1 MRSAFPAWT
10 AASIRSRSPER
21 STGAVVP
28 ASAIPPAP
36 HRRIA
41 FGRAASAPERF
52 PRGRFTT
59 SKTTAHA
66 QAPGEVG
73 GQGLVTLDGRYH
85 IVERVAAGGMGEVF
99 RAHDAVLAREV
110 AIKVL
115 HRSLAGDQG
124 FVDRFRREAR
134 AAASLS
140 HPNIVAVYDW
150 GAVDGIYYMVM
161 EFVRGRAAREL
172 LNANVRLEPAQA
184 AEVVRQTLLA
194 LEAAH
199 SQGIVHR
206 DIKPENILVTTGGTV
221 KVADF
226 GLARAYADGKAT
238 QAGGVQGTVQYLSP
252 EQIRGEPADPRS
264 DLYSLGI
271 VTYEL
276 LTGRLPFTGETA
288 MSIAYKHLSGRVP
301 KPSSAVG
308 NVPKELDGFVLSATD
323 RDRELRPES
332 AIEMRRDLESI
343 ASGLPAARSLA
354 AVVSD
359 LPEVS
364 GDGNVTE
371 RVALVAS
378 TTQTIPRAERTKR
391 RRFRRFTGILFL
403 LAALAATAWGVWTYV
418 IPHHADVPQ
427 LIGTPIDDARV
438 SLIDLGFN
446 VKIASGVHRMQ
457 IEAGNVAQVRPAEG
471 ATLERGA
478 IVTLVPSLGPPPVD
492 VPSVIGK
499 AVEDATRIL
508 NRSHLGLTQ
517 TAKYDET
524 APVGQ
529 IFDQDPRDGQLP
541 RGDVVEVFIS
551 KGPPPRPVPS
561 VIGQTETDA
570 TDALHA
576 AGFEVTV
583 KTKFSPDI
591 ERGTVIRQS
600 PADHVKAAFGSTVTI
615 AVSQGPKHF
624 PSPDFRGLSRASAQS
639 LAEQYGLQV
648 TFVDAAAYPGT
659 VVTNQSVPVGATL
672 TYGDTITLYL
682 V

>member
-1 MRSAFPAWT
+1 VHF
-10 AASIRSRSPER
+10 
-21 STGAVVP
+21 
-28 ASAIPPAP
+28 
-36 HRRIA
+36 
-41 FGRAASAPERF
+41 
-52 PRGRFTT
+52 
-59 SKTTAHA
+59 

-73 GQGLVTLDGRYH
+73 GEGLVTLDGRYH

-99 RAHDAVLAREV
+99 RAQDAVLAREV

-150 GAVDGIYYMVM
+150 GAVDGVYYMVM

-184 AEVVRQTLLA
+184 SEIVRQTLLA

-252 EQIRGEPADPRS
+252 EQIRGQPADPRS

-308 NVPKELDGFVLSATD
+308 TVSKELDGFVLSATD

-332 AIEMRRDLESI
+332 AVEMRRDLESI

-359 LPEVS
+359 LPEVGGEGS
-364 GDGNVTE
+364 VTE
-371 RVALVAS
+371 RVPLVAS

-391 RRFRRFTGILFL
+391 RRVRRYSGILL
-403 LAALAATAWGVWTYV
+403 LLIALAATAWGAWAYV
-418 IPHHADVPQ
+418 IPHHADVPP
-427 LIGTPIDDARV
+427 LIGTPVEEAKAT
-438 SLIDLGFN
+438 LTDLGFN
-446 VKIASGVHRMQ
+446 VEIADGIYQLDIPADDVAKIDPP
-457 IEAGNVAQVRPAEG
+457 AG
-471 ATLERGA
+471 TSLEKNET
-478 IVTLVPSLGPPPVD
+478 VTLVPSLGPKPIPVPNLLGKTLGEAETLLSDAHLRLAQPPKHRYSDQPEGIIIAVATHLVD
-492 VPSVIGK
+492 GK
-499 AVEDATRIL
+499 APRNSAIEVVVSRGPAPVPVPNVVGATLEDATRTL
-508 NRSHLGLTQ
+508 
-517 TAKYDET
+517 E
-524 APVGQ
+524 
-529 IFDQDPRDGQLP
+529 
-541 RGDVVEVFIS
+541 
-551 KGPPPRPVPS
+551 
-561 VIGQTETDA
+561 
-570 TDALHA
+570 A
-576 AGFEVTV
+576 AGFVV
-583 KTKFSPDI
+583 DDSKTKFSTDV
-591 ERGTVIRQS
+591 ERDRVIKQS
-600 PADHVKAAFGSTVTI
+600 PGSGKEMQPGETVTLTI
-615 AVSQGPKHF
+615 SLGPKHF
-624 PSPDFRGLSRASAQS
+624 GAPDFIGLSR
-639 LAEQYGLQV
+639 
-648 TFVDAAAYPGT
+648 DAATTLADQWGLVLDFQTIGTTSGTLVYSQNPG
-659 VVTNQSVPVGATL
+659 VGVLVA
-672 TYGDTITLYL
+672 YGDTITLYM

>member
-1 MRSAFPAWT
+1 
-10 AASIRSRSPER
+10 
-21 STGAVVP
+21 
-28 ASAIPPAP
+28 
-36 HRRIA
+36 
-41 FGRAASAPERF
+41 
-52 PRGRFTT
+52 
-59 SKTTAHA
+59 
-66 QAPGEVG
+66 
-73 GQGLVTLDGRYH
+73 
-85 IVERVAAGGMGEVF
+85 MGEVF

-124 FVDRFRREAR
+124 FVDRFRHEAR

-184 AEVVRQTLLA
+184 AEIVRQTLLA

-199 SQGIVHR
+199 AQGIVHR
-206 DIKPENILVTTGGTV
+206 DIKPENILVTNSGTV

-301 KPSSAVG
+301 KPSSAVA

-323 RDRELRPES
+323 RDRELRPEN
-332 AIEMRRDLESI
+332 ATEMRRDLESI
-343 ASGLPAARSLA
+343 ASGLPPARSLA
-354 AVVSD
+354 ALAGD

-364 GDGNVTE
+364 SDGAVTE
-371 RVALVAS
+371 RVPLVAS

-391 RRFRRFTGILFL
+391 RRFRRFTGILL
-403 LAALAATAWGVWTYV
+403 LVVALAATAWGAWTYL

-427 LIGTPIDDARV
+427 LIGTPVDDAKA
-438 SLIDLGFN
+438 SLINHGFK
-446 VKIASGVHRMQ
+446 VKIAAGVYRLN
-457 IEAGNVAQVRPAEG
+457 IPAGDVASVDPVAGTSLEKG
-471 ATLERGA
+471 AT
-478 IVTLVPSLGPPPVD
+478 VTLVPSLGAKPVP
-492 VPSVIGK
+492 VPDLIGK
-499 AVEDATRIL
+499 TIPEARSLLEHAHLTLAEPPKQQFSDRPEGVIIAIENVPANGKAPRNSAIDVVVSKGPKPVPVPKVVGATVEDAT
-508 NRSHLGLTQ
+508 
-517 TAKYDET
+517 K
-524 APVGQ
+524 
-529 IFDQDPRDGQLP
+529 
-541 RGDVVEVFIS
+541 
-551 KGPPPRPVPS
+551 
-561 VIGQTETDA
+561 
-570 TDALHA
+570 ALED
-576 AGFEVTV
+576 AGFAVDAS
-583 KTKFSPDI
+583 KTKFSTDV
-591 ERGTVIRQS
+591 ERGRVIRQN
-600 PADHVKAAFGSTVTI
+600 PADGKLLQPGQTVTLV
-615 AVSQGPKHF
+615 VSLGPKSF
-624 PSPDFRGLSRASAQS
+624 GAPNFIGLSR
-639 LAEQYGLQV
+639 
-648 TFVDAAAYPGT
+648 DAATALADQWGLALDFQTIGTTSGTLVYSQNPGVGVT
-659 VVTNQSVPVGATL
+659 V
-672 TYGDTITLYL
+672 TYGDTITLYM

>member
-1 MRSAFPAWT
+1 M
-10 AASIRSRSPER
+10 
-21 STGAVVP
+21 
-28 ASAIPPAP
+28 
-36 HRRIA
+36 
-41 FGRAASAPERF
+41 
-52 PRGRFTT
+52 
-59 SKTTAHA
+59 
-66 QAPGEVG
+66 
-73 GQGLVTLDGRYH
+73 
-85 IVERVAAGGMGEVF
+85 AAGGMGEVF

-124 FVDRFRREAR
+124 FVDRFRHEAR

-184 AEVVRQTLLA
+184 AEIVRQTLLA

-206 DIKPENILVTTGGTV
+206 DIKPENILVTNGGTV

-301 KPSSAVG
+301 KPSSAVA

-332 AIEMRRDLESI
+332 ATEMRRDLESI

-354 AVVSD
+354 ALAGD

-364 GDGNVTE
+364 GDGAVTE
-371 RVALVAS
+371 RVPLVAS

-391 RRFRRFTGILFL
+391 RRFRRFTGILI
-403 LAALAATAWGVWTYV
+403 AGGRARRHGV
-418 IPHHADVPQ
+418 
-427 LIGTPIDDARV
+427 GR
-438 SLIDLGFN
+438 
-446 VKIASGVHRMQ
+446 
-457 IEAGNVAQVRPAEG
+457 
-471 ATLERGA
+471 
-478 IVTLVPSLGPPPVD
+478 VD
-492 VPSVIGK
+492 VP
-499 AVEDATRIL
+499 
-508 NRSHLGLTQ
+508 
-517 TAKYDET
+517 
-524 APVGQ
+524 
-529 IFDQDPRDGQLP
+529 
-541 RGDVVEVFIS
+541 
-551 KGPPPRPVPS
+551 GPPPRGRPAADRHAGRRCE
-561 VIGQTETDA
+561 GQ
-570 TDALHA
+570 
-576 AGFEVTV
+576 
-583 KTKFSPDI
+583 PD
-591 ERGTVIRQS
+591 RPRV
-600 PADHVKAAFGSTVTI
+600 
-615 AVSQGPKHF
+615 QGE
-624 PSPDFRGLSRASAQS
+624 DRRRGLPTEHPGGRRGERRSRGRDVAREGRDRHARAVAGSEAGARPRTWSGQDDPRS
-639 LAEQYGLQV
+639 QDPAGARAPHAGGAAE
-648 TFVDAAAYPGT
+648 AAVQRPARRPHHRGHDGRWST
-659 VVTNQSVPVGATL
+659 GKRRATARSRSW
-672 TYGDTITLYL
+672 
-682 V
+682 

>member
-1 MRSAFPAWT
+1 
-10 AASIRSRSPER
+10 
-21 STGAVVP
+21 
-28 ASAIPPAP
+28 
-36 HRRIA
+36 
-41 FGRAASAPERF
+41 
-52 PRGRFTT
+52 
-59 SKTTAHA
+59 
-66 QAPGEVG
+66 
-73 GQGLVTLDGRYH
+73 
-85 IVERVAAGGMGEVF
+85 MGEVF

-172 LNANVRLEPAQA
+172 LNANVRLEPSQA
-184 AEVVRQTLLA
+184 AEIVRQTLLA

-199 SQGIVHR
+199 AQGIVHR

-301 KPSSAVG
+301 KPSSAVA

-332 AIEMRRDLESI
+332 AVEMRRDLESI

-364 GDGNVTE
+364 GEGSVTE
-371 RVALVAS
+371 RVPLVAS

-391 RRFRRFTGILFL
+391 RRARRFSGILL
-403 LAALAATAWGVWTYV
+403 LLIALAASAWGAWTYLV
-418 IPHHADVPQ
+418 PHHADVPPV
-427 LIGTPIDDARV
+427 IGTPVDEAKAT
-438 SLIDLGFN
+438 LIDLGFN
-446 VKIASGVHRMQ
+446 VKIADDGVYQ
-457 IEAGNVAQVRPAEG
+457 LDIPAGSVAKVAPPAG
-471 ATLERGA
+471 TSLEKGET
-478 IVTLVPSLGPPPVD
+478 ITLVPSLGPKPVKVPDLEGKTIEEAGPILERAHLTLGTVKREYSDQPVD
-492 VPSVIGK
+492 TILRITSDVVDGK
-499 AVEDATRIL
+499 A
-508 NRSHLGLTQ
+508 
-517 TAKYDET
+517 
-524 APVGQ
+524 
-529 IFDQDPRDGQLP
+529 P
-541 RGDVVEVFIS
+541 RGSAVDVAVS
-551 KGPPPRPVPS
+551 KGPRPVP
-561 VIGQTETDA
+561 VPQVEGATLEDA
-570 TDALHA
+570 TATLEE
-576 AGFEVTV
+576 AGFMVDSS
-583 KTKFSPDI
+583 KTKFSSEV
-591 ERGTVIRQS
+591 ERGHVIRQS
-600 PADHVKAAFGSTVTI
+600 PADGQLQPGETVSI
-615 AVSQGPKHF
+615 VISLGPKHF
-624 PSPDFRGLSRASAQS
+624 PAPDFRGLSRGSAQD
-639 LAEQYGLQV
+639 LAAAYGLVV

-672 TYGDTITLYL
+672 TYGDPITLYL

>member
-1 MRSAFPAWT
+1 M
-10 AASIRSRSPER
+10 
-21 STGAVVP
+21 
-28 ASAIPPAP
+28 
-36 HRRIA
+36 
-41 FGRAASAPERF
+41 
-52 PRGRFTT
+52 
-59 SKTTAHA
+59 
-66 QAPGEVG
+66 
-73 GQGLVTLDGRYH
+73 
-85 IVERVAAGGMGEVF
+85 ERVAAGGMGEVF
-99 RAHDAVLAREV
+99 RAQDAVLAREV

-184 AEVVRQTLLA
+184 SEIVRQTLLA

-271 VTYEL
+271 VMYEL

-332 AIEMRRDLESI
+332 AVEMRRDLESI

-359 LPEVS
+359 LPEVTGEGS
-364 GDGNVTE
+364 VTE
-371 RVALVAS
+371 RVPLVAS

-391 RRFRRFTGILFL
+391 RRFRRFSGILLLL
-403 LAALAATAWGVWTYV
+403 LALVASAWGAWTYLV
-418 IPHHADVPQ
+418 PHHADVPP
-427 LIGTPIDDARV
+427 LVGTPVDEAKA
-438 SLIDLGFN
+438 SLIDRGFN
-446 VKIASGVHRMQ
+446 VKIADTGIYQ
-457 IEAGNVAQVRPAEG
+457 LDIAAGSVAKVDPPAG
-471 ATLERGA
+471 TSLEKGET
-478 IVTLVPSLGPPPVD
+478 VTLVPSLGPKPVKVPDLEGKTIEEAGPILDRAHLTLGTVEREYSDQPADTILRITSDVVDGKAPRGSAVD
-492 VPSVIGK
+492 V
-499 AVEDATRIL
+499 AV
-508 NRSHLGLTQ
+508 
-517 TAKYDET
+517 
-524 APVGQ
+524 
-529 IFDQDPRDGQLP
+529 
-541 RGDVVEVFIS
+541 S
-551 KGPPPRPVPS
+551 KGPRPVPVPNVVGAS
-561 VIGQTETDA
+561 AEDA
-570 TDALHA
+570 TQALEEL
-576 AGFEVTV
+576 GFVV
-583 KTKFSPDI
+583 DDSKTKFSSEV
-591 ERGTVIRQS
+591 ERGHVINQS
-600 PADHVKAAFGSTVTI
+600 PADGRLQPGETVSI
-615 AVSQGPKHF
+615 VVSLGPKTF
-624 PSPDFRGLSRASAQS
+624 GAPDFRSLSRSAAEA
-639 LAEQYGLQV
+639 LALEYGLHV
-648 TFVDAAAYPGT
+648 TFSTIPGT
-659 VVTNQSVPVGATL
+659 SGQIVFSQSPGVGT
-672 TYGDTITLYL
+672 TVQYGDTIQLFM

>member
-1 MRSAFPAWT
+1 
-10 AASIRSRSPER
+10 
-21 STGAVVP
+21 
-28 ASAIPPAP
+28 
-36 HRRIA
+36 
-41 FGRAASAPERF
+41 
-52 PRGRFTT
+52 
-59 SKTTAHA
+59 
-66 QAPGEVG
+66 
-73 GQGLVTLDGRYH
+73 
-85 IVERVAAGGMGEVF
+85 MGEVF

-184 AEVVRQTLLA
+184 AEIVRQTLLA

-206 DIKPENILVTTGGTV
+206 DIKPENILVTNGGTV

-343 ASGLPAARSLA
+343 ASGLPPARSLA
-354 AVVSD
+354 AVSGD
-359 LPEVS
+359 LPEVN
-364 GDGNVTE
+364 GEGAVTE
-371 RVALVAS
+371 QVPFVDS

-391 RRFRRFTGILFL
+391 RRLRRFTGILFL
-403 LAALAATAWGVWTYV
+403 LAALAATAWGAWTYMV
-418 IPHHADVPQ
+418 PHHADVPQ
-427 LIGTPIDDARV
+427 LIGTPIDDARAA
-438 SLIDLGFN
+438 LLDLGFN
-446 VKIASGVHRMQ
+446 VRIAESGVYQ
-457 IEAGNVAQVRPAEG
+457 LDIPADGVAKLDPPAG
-471 ATLERGA
+471 TSLEKGET
-478 IVTLVPSLGPPPVD
+478 VTLVPSLGPKPVR
-492 VPSVIGK
+492 VPDLEGKTIDEARTLLGDAHLRLGLEEPRFSDQPVGIILGISTELVGGK
-499 AVEDATRIL
+499 APRNSAIDVEVSRGPRPLPVPNVVGASVEDARQAL
-508 NRSHLGLTQ
+508 EELH
-517 TAKYDET
+517 
-524 APVGQ
+524 
-529 IFDQDPRDGQLP
+529 F
-541 RGDVVEVFIS
+541 VVDDS
-551 KGPPPRPVPS
+551 
-561 VIGQTETDA
+561 
-570 TDALHA
+570 
-576 AGFEVTV
+576 
-583 KTKFSPDI
+583 KTKFSTEV
-591 ERGTVIRQS
+591 ERGHVIAQS
-600 PADHVKAAFGSTVTI
+600 PADGRLQPGETVSI
-615 AVSQGPKHF
+615 VVSLGPKDF
-624 PSPDFRGLSRASAQS
+624 PAPDFRGLSRDGAQS
-639 LAEQYGLQV
+639 LAEAYGLQV

-672 TYGDTITLYL
+672 TYGDPITLYL